1 MDFLG
6 VASVAARVRAAT
18 TRFALLAGL
27 AALALPG
34 MAWAAGHCDSVTA
47 GAIRDRSDIQA
58 FVECAHAYAMQHGS
72 AEAAWAFREDEHWR
86 DGSIYVFVDRQADSG
101 SAATSYVFPPDP
113 AREGQPWGP
122 LVDEFGSDY
131 FVETNR
137 IFSLLG
143 ASASGGAV
151 GPAAGWMYYSF
162 TNPATGRSE
171 PKASYLMALEW
182 NGESALIGAGLYERD
197 IPATCYAEQV
207 HALQLDTA
215 PEDGTLAQ
223 FVRCASMVVERKGFF
238 GVAELMAERW
248 RNGSVYVFGVD
259 AESGVQLFT
268 TSPATVDGMQLMEG
282 LDDRDPTGRFAGRDA
297 PAVGAAFDEAYLY
310 YDGFNPATG
319 ITQGKVTFVKKVI
332 VQGTPVLVGAGYYPE
347 ETDFVEGASLG
358 ETLPYT
364 AGFRSKPAMSSG
376 EAALVRRAA
385 VPAAPAPPVPAASQA
400 APVESWTNTVGME
413 FVWIR
418 PGTFQMGSPESE
430 QGRRQDEVQHPV
442 TLSRG
447 YWLGMHEVTREEWL
461 EVMGPLPPSQPNYCS
476 RECPVVG
483 ISWEDAQEFIRRL
496 ERKESY
502 RGYRYRLPTE
512 AEWEYAARAGTTG
525 ARYGE
530 LDRIAWY
537 ARNTTGK
544 LTQVG
549 LQQANAWGLH
559 DMLGNVREWTADWYG
574 AYRTYNGFASVDPS
588 GPSTGSLRV
597 ARGGGRNGEAGDV
610 RAAARF
616 ADSPSSRSDLNGL
629 RVVRYDP
636 LTPVPGLVWK
646 NSLGAEFAWIPPGTF
661 RMGSPESEAGR
672 QDDEGQHEVTIS
684 KGFWMGRYE
693 VTQEE
698 WEAVMG
704 SNPAFPGCSAR
715 CPVNQLS
722 WLDIRAFLTKLN
734 ERERGRE
741 ANEAG
746 PDSGY
751 VYRLPTE
758 AEWEYAARAG
768 TTGAFYGELD
778 SIAWY
783 VGNWGPRKNRLRE
796 VGQKQANAWGLH
808 DVLGNAREW
817 TAFHYGEYP
826 SGAVTDPN
834 LDYGYWRVI
843 RGGGIYESPNY
854 LRVAN
859 RREFGIEYSSAFLGL
874 RLVKGPPP
882 QLPPP
887 LLPSTVPVPG
897 AFWTNTAGME
907 FAGVPAGTFQMGSPA
922 DEEGRFADEVQH
934 EVTITKAFWMGKY
947 EVTRREWEAVM
958 GSPFRPH
965 KPGVEY
971 DDCYSP
977 ECPVHAATWDQ
988 AQGFIGKLNER
999 ESGRGYVYRL
1009 PTEAEWEYAAR
1020 AGTTGARYGD
1030 LAEVALWFSAAE
1042 GLEWLEWYEDATSR
1056 RSGDPPAPPAP
1067 GPTPTLHPV
1076 GGKRANAWGLHDM
1089 LGNLWEW
1096 TADWYGEYPSGPVTD
1111 PMGPSSGRFRV
1122 IRGGTVSGPEWELRS
1137 AMRGPYYRPEGN
1149 PPVTNSAGIRLV
1161 RTD

>member
-1 MDFLG
+1 MNFPV
-6 VASVAARVRAAT
+6 VALVVARLRAAT

-34 MAWAAGHCDSVTA
+34 MAWADGHCDSVTA
-47 GAIRDRSDIQA
+47 DAVRDRSDIQA

-72 AEAAWAFREDEHWR
+72 AEAARAFREDERWR
-86 DGSIYVFVDRQADSG
+86 SSATYVFVHRQSASG

-131 FVETNR
+131 FVETSR
-137 IFSLLG
+137 IFNLLG
-143 ASASGGAV
+143 ASAAGGAV
-151 GPAAGWMYYSF
+151 GPAASWMYYSF

-182 NGESALIGAGLYERD
+182 NGEPALIGAGLYERD

-215 PEDGTLAQ
+215 PADETLAQ
-223 FVRCASMVVERKGFF
+223 FVRCAAMVVERKGFF
-238 GVAELMAERW
+238 GVAELMTERW

-259 AESGVQLFT
+259 AGSGVQLFT

-282 LDDRDPTGRFAGRDA
+282 LDDRDPTGQFGGRDA
-297 PAVGAAFDEAYLY
+297 PAVGAAFDEAFLY

-319 ITQGKVTFVKKVI
+319 MTQGKVTFVKKVI

-347 ETDFVEGASLG
+347 EANTAAGASRG
-358 ETLPYT
+358 ETLPYP
-364 AGFRSKPAMSSG
+364 ARFEAKPAMSAS
-376 EAALVRRAA
+376 EVTPVRRAA
-385 VPAAPAPPVPAASQA
+385 AQA
-400 APVESWTNTVGME
+400 APVESWTNTVGMD

-418 PGTFQMGSPESE
+418 PGTFQMGSPKDEKW
-430 QGRRQDEVQHPV
+430 RRDDEVQHPV
-442 TLSRG
+442 RIGAG
-447 YWLGMHEVTREEWL
+447 YWLGMHEVTRGEWL
-461 EVMGPLPPSQPNYCS
+461 QVMGSLPPSQPNYCGE
-476 RECPVVG
+476 ECPVVG
-483 ISWEDAQEFIRRL
+483 ISWEDAQEFIRKL
-496 ERKESY
+496 ERKESF

-525 ARYGE
+525 PRYGE
-530 LDRIAWY
+530 LDQIAWY
-537 ARNTTGK
+537 ARNASGK

-549 LQQANAWGLH
+549 SREANAWGLH

-574 AYRTYNGFASVDPS
+574 AYRTYNGFAAVDPS
-588 GPSTGSLRV
+588 GPSTGTLRV
-597 ARGGGRNGEAGDV
+597 ARGGDRTGQAGDV
-610 RAAARF
+610 RAAARYSG
-616 ADSPSSRSDLNGL
+616 SPGSRSDLNGFRL
-629 RVVRYDP
+629 VRYDS

-661 RMGSPESEAGR
+661 QMGSPESEEGR
-672 QDDEGQHEVTIS
+672 DADEGQHEVTIS

-693 VTQEE
+693 VTQAE

-715 CPVNQLS
+715 CPVNQVS
-722 WLDIRAFLTKLN
+722 WLDIRDFLTKLN
-734 ERERGRE
+734 ERERGRKADE
-741 ANEAG
+741 PG

-817 TAFHYGEYP
+817 TASHYGAYP

-834 LDYGYWRVI
+834 LDYGYLHVI
-843 RGGGIYESPNY
+843 RGGGIYESPRY

-859 RREFGIEYSSAFLGL
+859 RREFGIEYTSAFLGL

-882 QLPPP
+882 QLPAP

-897 AFWTNTAGME
+897 ALWTNTAGME

-958 GSPFRPH
+958 GSPFRPSR
-965 KPGVEY
+965 PIVEY

-977 ECPVHAATWDQ
+977 ECPVNSVTWDE

-1030 LAEVALWFSAAE
+1030 LAEVALWFTYE
-1042 GLEWLEWYEDATSR
+1042 DWTEWVEWYEDATSR

-1067 GPTPTLHPV
+1067 GPKPTLHPV

-1089 LGNLWEW
+1089 LGSLWEW
-1096 TADWYGEYPSGPVTD
+1096 TADWYGEYPSGAVTD
-1111 PMGPSSGRFRV
+1111 PVGPSSGRFRV
-1122 IRGGTVSGPEWELRS
+1122 TRGGGLSGPEWHPRS
-1137 AMRGPYYRPEGN
+1137 AMRGRFFDYPADMSLTE
-1149 PPVTNSAGIRLV
+1149 AGIRLV